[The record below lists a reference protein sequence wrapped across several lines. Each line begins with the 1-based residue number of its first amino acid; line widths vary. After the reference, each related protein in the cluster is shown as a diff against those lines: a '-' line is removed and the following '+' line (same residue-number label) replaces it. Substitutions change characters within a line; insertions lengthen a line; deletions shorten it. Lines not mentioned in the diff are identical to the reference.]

1 MPLTWDSGSF
11 IFEGEGFGQYKLPF
25 LSHERFTDKV
35 LVAIIEDKQYF
46 CAMAVAEV
54 VLPLCDADEFI
65 IFQSE
70 LQIAEFTEAA
80 EHLLEEPV

>member
-1 MPLTWDSGSF
+1 
-11 IFEGEGFGQYKLPF
+11 
-25 LSHERFTDKV
+25 
-35 LVAIIEDKQYF
+35 
-46 CAMAVAEV
+46 MAVAEA